1 MLLYLSVCASVSC
14 AAMLEDRCLAFA
26 NNTDSSGG
34 QRIRSCAPSAA
45 SCLPMPATQ
54 TDCCTNCTPSV
65 GCVAWIF
72 KPSDGSCWLM
82 ASGGTAVSGASD
94 RVLGSQATP
103 APTRYPTTH
112 VPARQ
117 THAPTYLTCCDNSCT
132 STLYGTCSDGG
143 VGANA
148 SQCALGTDCRHCGP
162 GNRSRLEPAGDD
174 WVNIHCA
181 CHTVSYGC
189 DNDAMCI
196 YDSNK
201 ATCQYWEKPWMG
213 SGIAVAIFWPV
224 VLAICAKSSRT
235 KLKSIFAV
243 AALTF
248 VISILYLAVV
258 IASVAH
264 CEAKF
269 TFGFSFALTAAV
281 FIGLP
286 VSCMCNSCWDDMT
299 DVDHYVKTT
308 TWSNGSTTVEKEFP
322 LVCDPTSQMHARC
335 PSFPL
340 RKGVVSLVVLLHA
353 HTRVPG
359 HCVQSLMSMPLRAC
373 FALGACT
380 RAMTFVVASSGSVTD
395 RGIGLCMRC
404 CAGSISVLCVHF
416 EMAVYIRCGDA

>member
-1 MLLYLSVCASVSC
+1 
-14 AAMLEDRCLAFA
+14 
-26 NNTDSSGG
+26 
-34 QRIRSCAPSAA
+34 
-45 SCLPMPATQ
+45 
-54 TDCCTNCTPSV
+54 
-65 GCVAWIF
+65 
-72 KPSDGSCWLM
+72 
-82 ASGGTAVSGASD
+82 
-94 RVLGSQATP
+94 
-103 APTRYPTTH
+103 
-112 VPARQ
+112 
-117 THAPTYLTCCDNSCT
+117 
-132 STLYGTCSDGG
+132 
-143 VGANA
+143 
-148 SQCALGTDCRHCGP
+148 
-162 GNRSRLEPAGDD
+162 
-174 WVNIHCA
+174 
-181 CHTVSYGC
+181 
-189 DNDAMCI
+189 
-196 YDSNK
+196 
-201 ATCQYWEKPWMG
+201 
-213 SGIAVAIFWPV
+213 
-224 VLAICAKSSRT
+224 
-235 KLKSIFAV
+235 
-243 AALTF
+243 
-248 VISILYLAVV
+248 VV

-380 RAMTFVVASSGSVTD
+380 RAMTFVVASSGSATD

>member
-1 MLLYLSVCASVSC
+1 
-14 AAMLEDRCLAFA
+14 
-26 NNTDSSGG
+26 
-34 QRIRSCAPSAA
+34 
-45 SCLPMPATQ
+45 
-54 TDCCTNCTPSV
+54 
-65 GCVAWIF
+65 
-72 KPSDGSCWLM
+72 
-82 ASGGTAVSGASD
+82 
-94 RVLGSQATP
+94 
-103 APTRYPTTH
+103 
-112 VPARQ
+112 
-117 THAPTYLTCCDNSCT
+117 
-132 STLYGTCSDGG
+132 
-143 VGANA
+143 
-148 SQCALGTDCRHCGP
+148 
-162 GNRSRLEPAGDD
+162 
-174 WVNIHCA
+174 
-181 CHTVSYGC
+181 
-189 DNDAMCI
+189 MCI

-213 SGIAVAIFWPV
+213 SGIAVAILWPV

-380 RAMTFVVASSGSVTD
+380 RAMTFVVASSGSATD
-395 RGIGLCMRC
+395 RGICLCMRC
-404 CAGSISVLCVHF
+404 CAGSIRRCRMSTSRWRFTSVVVMHSALDLSI
-416 EMAVYIRCGDA
+416 A